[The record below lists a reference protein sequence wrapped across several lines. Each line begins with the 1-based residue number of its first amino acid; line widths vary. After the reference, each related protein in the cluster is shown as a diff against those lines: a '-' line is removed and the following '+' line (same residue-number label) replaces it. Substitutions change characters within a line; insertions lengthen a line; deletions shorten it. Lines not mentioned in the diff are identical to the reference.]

1 MACKDHAAGH
11 IFMSQTGG
19 GEEAFLRTS
28 QQECR
33 GILEF

>member
-19 GEEAFLRTS
+19 KEAFLRTS

-33 GILEF
+33 GIFEF